1 MMRGFTMVAGMN
13 RLHLS
18 GARMTNDQQL
28 KTIAW
33 FGSLPPV
40 LPTEMVGLWQ
50 GEGISSGHPL
60 DGVLENLQ
68 WFGKRFHAD
77 LRADALLFQW
87 QTGRLIALE
96 PSFLPIKLALRLAA
110 VGRTSIARNWFS
122 YMQKACRAR
131 GTTAMV
137 ELRKLDGAQTAAM
150 VYDSQPIVDYFK
162 RICDDQIAGMMAV
175 EGDARRYFF
184 RLWRV
189 EPRIISGGDHS
200 KGSPRN
206 D

>member
-1 MMRGFTMVAGMN
+1 MRGFTMVAGMN

-122 YMQKACRAR
+122 YMQKACRSGNDGDGR
-131 GTTAMV
+131 TA
-137 ELRKLDGAQTAAM
+137 ETRWRADSGYGLRQPADRRLLQT
-150 VYDSQPIVDYFK
+150 D
-162 RICDDQIAGMMAV
+162 
-175 EGDARRYFF
+175 
-184 RLWRV
+184 L
-189 EPRIISGGDHS
+189 
-200 KGSPRN
+200 
-206 D
+206 